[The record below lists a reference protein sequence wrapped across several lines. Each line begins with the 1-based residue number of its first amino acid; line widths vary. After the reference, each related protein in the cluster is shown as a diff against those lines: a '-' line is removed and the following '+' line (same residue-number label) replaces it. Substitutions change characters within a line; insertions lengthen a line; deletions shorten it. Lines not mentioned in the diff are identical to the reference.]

1 MTTGKRDMDRLGLFS
16 ETKYVSINDPYKPSY
31 KFGFN
36 EAAYKGKQV
45 IPGPV
50 KDRST
55 GLQDGY
61 FTKPFPRVFEKEA
74 YTDPIGERRR
84 ERLKELKKNVTNKPF
99 ITFQGDKKPLGAGS
113 TYGCFTTQTDHFS
126 PKTHDKKPK
135 EAEKPNVKTNPSKKG
150 TGYGYPLIS
159 LDKYP
164 EYKGDKY
171 DSAHTL
177 AKESYA
183 AHKKATLSTAFKS
196 GKYHKVYFDN
206 NPFLTDKDGAVYKE
220 KRSKSETEVKTLPF
234 RPSQPPKTM
243 GNMDGFINPFPG
255 HKDDPYKPLTNY
267 NPIKKIVNS
276 SGKLFTPQQG
286 PKTKPQESVINY
298 NVAVKINQN
307 SYKDALNHHTYNLKA
322 VSAHN

>member
-1 MTTGKRDMDRLGLFS
+1 MTDKSDMNRVGLFQ
-16 ETKYVSINDPYKPSY
+16 EMKYISIQDPYKPSY

-36 EAAYKGKQV
+36 EAAYKGKQM
-45 IPGPV
+45 IPGAI

-74 YTDPIGERRR
+74 YTDPIGDRRR
-84 ERLKELKKNVTNKPF
+84 DRMKESKKNVTNRAF
-99 ITFQGDKKPLGAGS
+99 ITFQGDKKPLGLGS
-113 TYGCFTTQTDHFS
+113 TYGCFTTKTDYFS
-126 PKTHDKKPK
+126 PKTSDIKAK
-135 EAEKPNVKTNPSKKG
+135 EPEKPNVKTNPSKKG

-171 DSAHTL
+171 DSAHIQ

-183 AHKKATLSTAFKS
+183 AHKKATLSGAFKS
-196 GKYHKVYFDN
+196 GRFHKVYFDN
-206 NPFLTDKDGAVYKE
+206 NPFLTEKDGAVYKE
-220 KRSKSETEVKTLPF
+220 KRSRSESDVKATPF

-243 GNMDGFINPFPG
+243 GNMDGFINPFPA
-255 HKDDPYKPLTNY
+255 HKENPYKPMTNY

-298 NVAVKINQN
+298 NVGVKVNQ
-307 SYKDALNHHTYNLKA
+307 STYKDSLNHHTYNLKTI
-322 VSAHN
+322 SALN